1 VRFLLLNSLM
11 IPISLKVTLDV
22 IKFMYAKFV
31 DWDRDLYYADADLP
45 AKAVSTSIGEDLG
58 QIEHVFTDKTGTL
71 TENVMR
77 FHKCSIGGQLYPSAG
92 SPRDAT
98 AIADERLREAARQ
111 ADSLEF
117 EFFRAL
123 ALCQTAVSREEHR
136 SNVVAGSD
144 DAEFLATVSGGLPSV
159 SRDGEEPVA
168 EAANQSL
175 PQYESSSPDE
185 LALLEAASA
194 LGIVFTHRERA
205 LVRVRLHARRVE
217 EYEWLAELAFSSDR
231 KRMSAVVR
239 ARTTGQVWLYCK
251 GADTVM
257 LPLLAQRQTLA
268 SRAVTVAQCNHFAAS
283 GLRTLLIAR
292 RQLDDNVFAQW
303 KVRHDA
309 AAASMQNREE
319 ALAAVYAELEQ
330 QLELLGATAIEDK
343 LQDGVPETIQLLR
356 DAGIGVWMLTGDKHS
371 TAVQIALS
379 CNLIK
384 LGGGMSGGVGGSNS
398 TASSPVHSSVA
409 LPGDEGD
416 VGGGDGDDPK
426 TLEAR
431 YGLIS
436 IEGEDRDTA
445 VESLRMRYGAFKRGD
460 LPRGFSVI
468 VRGSTLA
475 HLLAEEELSNTLA
488 VVCLAATT
496 VICCRVTPKQKAR
509 IVALAK
515 ERNRLTLAIGDGG
528 NDVGMIQ
535 EAHVGVGIAGREGLQ
550 AARAADYA
558 VGRFKFLGKLLLV
571 HGRYAYKRTSWI
583 AQYAFY
589 KSMVIC
595 VLQIA
600 FGFVSAFSGSSLFDS
615 TSLTLYNVA
624 FTNFYTMAMVLERD
638 VSPSSAMSV
647 PALYTETQ
655 ASKACNRKT
664 FLFWVLRAIYQG
676 TLVFISMVL
685 YSDEWYIDGRPAD
698 HTIAATAAYICL
710 LTLQVLTII
719 VESHTPTVINYAVM
733 ALSYA
738 GYWTFLFFV
747 SLILS
752 SVGSWDV
759 VLVVSGMPLFWI
771 IVLLT
776 VVAALLPVVSVRAYT
791 RLTNPPLYMRVQ
803 EIEHLP
809 AHVAK
814 RLLVGLSSDSYD
826 VALSESSPLLP
837 SLNSKGRAT
846 DDFDE
851 Q

>member
-1 VRFLLLNSLM
+1 
-11 IPISLKVTLDV
+11 
-22 IKFMYAKFV
+22 
-31 DWDRDLYYADADLP
+31 
-45 AKAVSTSIGEDLG
+45 
-58 QIEHVFTDKTGTL
+58 
-71 TENVMR
+71 
-77 FHKCSIGGQLYPSAG
+77 
-92 SPRDAT
+92 
-98 AIADERLREAARQ
+98 
-111 ADSLEF
+111 
-117 EFFRAL
+117 
-123 ALCQTAVSREEHR
+123 
-136 SNVVAGSD
+136 
-144 DAEFLATVSGGLPSV
+144 
-159 SRDGEEPVA
+159 
-168 EAANQSL
+168 
-175 PQYESSSPDE
+175 
-185 LALLEAASA
+185 
-194 LGIVFTHRERA
+194 
-205 LVRVRLHARRVE
+205 
-217 EYEWLAELAFSSDR
+217 
-231 KRMSAVVR
+231 
-239 ARTTGQVWLYCK
+239 
-251 GADTVM
+251 
-257 LPLLAQRQTLA
+257 
-268 SRAVTVAQCNHFAAS
+268 
-283 GLRTLLIAR
+283 
-292 RQLDDNVFAQW
+292 
-303 KVRHDA
+303 
-309 AAASMQNREE
+309 
-319 ALAAVYAELEQ
+319 
-330 QLELLGATAIEDK
+330 
-343 LQDGVPETIQLLR
+343 
-356 DAGIGVWMLTGDKHS
+356 
-371 TAVQIALS
+371 
-379 CNLIK
+379 
-384 LGGGMSGGVGGSNS
+384 
-398 TASSPVHSSVA
+398 
-409 LPGDEGD
+409 
-416 VGGGDGDDPK
+416 
-426 TLEAR
+426 
-431 YGLIS
+431 
-436 IEGEDRDTA
+436 
-445 VESLRMRYGAFKRGD
+445 
-460 LPRGFSVI
+460 
-468 VRGSTLA
+468 
-475 HLLAEEELSNTLA
+475 
-488 VVCLAATT
+488 
-496 VICCRVTPKQKAR
+496 
-509 IVALAK
+509 VALAK